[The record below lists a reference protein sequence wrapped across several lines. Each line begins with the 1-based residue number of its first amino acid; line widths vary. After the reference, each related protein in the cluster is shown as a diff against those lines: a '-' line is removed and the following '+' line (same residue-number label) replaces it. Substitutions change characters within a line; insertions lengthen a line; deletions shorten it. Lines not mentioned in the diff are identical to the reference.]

1 MNEFNHCLEISRKVE
16 EALKE
21 GMPVVALE
29 STIISHGMP
38 YPDNVKTALDVEK
51 VISGRRALP
60 ATVGILDGKLK
71 VGLAPEE
78 IERLGKEGLAVT
90 KTSRR
95 DLPFVLATK
104 VTGATTVAATM
115 IAAHLAGIHFFAT
128 GGIGGVH
135 RGGQDTLDI
144 SADLVELQQTPVAV
158 VCSGAKSIL
167 DIGRTLEYLE
177 TGGVPVIGYGT
188 DEMPA
193 FYTRESGHPLIIR
206 ADDPESVAEAFRI
219 QRSLGFRGGMVIANP
234 IPRKAAM
241 DAGLI
246 NGAIEDALRE
256 AEVAGISG
264 KEVTPF
270 LLERVVERTGGA
282 SLKAN
287 IALVLNNA
295 TLAADLAVAFTG
307 KEMI

>member
-1 MNEFNHCLEISRKVE
+1 VKELDDYLNLSDQVQRAVS
-16 EALKE
+16 E

-38 YPDNVKTALDVEK
+38 YPDNVKTALEVEK
-51 VISGRRALP
+51 IIRDCGVLP
-60 ATVGILDGKLK
+60 ATIAVLDGRLK
-71 VGLAPEE
+71 IGLAPEE
-78 IERLGKEGLAVT
+78 IERLGKEGLTVT

-95 DLPFVLATK
+95 DLPFVLASR
-104 VTGATTVAATM
+104 VTGATTVAGTM

-144 SADLVELQQTPVAV
+144 SADLVELQKTPLAV

-193 FYTRESGHPLIIR
+193 FYTRESGFPLAIR
-206 ADDPESVAEAFRI
+206 ADNPGAVAEAFRA
-219 QRSLGFRGGMVIANP
+219 QRALGFPGGMVVANP
-234 IPRKAAM
+234 IPEKAAM
-241 DAGLI
+241 DSMVI
-246 NGAIEDALRE
+246 NEAIETALAE
-256 AEVAGISG
+256 AEAAGITG

-270 LLERVVERTGGA
+270 LLARVVERTGGD

-287 IALVLNNA
+287 IALVLDNA
-295 TLAADLAVAFTG
+295 RVAAAIALAYAG
-307 KEMI
+307 KSYS